1 MAGTCAPCTTDDIVS
16 YPIPCRKKEA
26 TRKGGISTLLLLK
39 CDSTLIDLTDE
50 AEWSALK
57 TAGKLIVSPK
67 GFGELTQPT
76 TTKEQL
82 DGCSPEVVVD
92 EVSGITFSTK
102 LLDNV
107 NYLDFDFEDDV
118 KNLYDSYTLMWIGCD
133 GLLYYSRAWVT
144 TENPG
149 IYGWVP
155 EVFRTS
161 ANNSLQSLN
170 INATFNTYNTSYR
183 GVELP
188 QAVIDA
194 IYA

>member
-1 MAGTCAPCTTDDIVS
+1 
-16 YPIPCRKKEA
+16 
-26 TRKGGISTLLLLK
+26 
-39 CDSTLIDLTDE
+39 
-50 AEWSALK
+50 
-57 TAGKLIVSPK
+57 
-67 GFGELTQPT
+67 
-76 TTKEQL
+76 
-82 DGCSPEVVVD
+82 
-92 EVSGITFSTK
+92 
-102 LLDNV
+102 
-107 NYLDFDFEDDV
+107 
-118 KNLYDSYTLMWIGCD
+118 MWIGCD

>member
-1 MAGTCAPCTTDDIVS
+1 MAGTCTPCTTDDITS
-16 YPIPCRKKEA
+16 YPIPCRKKDA
-26 TRKGGISTLLLLK
+26 IRRGGISTLLMLK
-39 CDSTLIDLTDE
+39 CNETIADLTDDT
-50 AEWSALK
+50 EWTALK

-67 GFGELTQPT
+67 GFGELVKPT
-76 TTKEQL
+76 TTKEQI

-92 EVSGITFSTK
+92 EISGITYNTK

-107 NYLDFDFEDDV
+107 DYLDFDFENDV

-133 GLLYYSRAWVT
+133 GLLYYRRGWVT
-144 TENPG
+144 GENPG

-155 EVFRTS
+155 EVYRTS
-161 ANNSLQSLN
+161 VNKSSQALN
-170 INATFNTYNTSYR
+170 IDATFNTYNESYR

-188 QAVIDA
+188 QDVIDA